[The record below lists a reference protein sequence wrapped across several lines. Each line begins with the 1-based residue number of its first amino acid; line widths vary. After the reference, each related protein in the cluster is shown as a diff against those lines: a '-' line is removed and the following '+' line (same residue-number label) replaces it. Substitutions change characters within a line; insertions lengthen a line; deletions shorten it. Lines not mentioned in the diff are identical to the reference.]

1 MKMSK
6 SIYIMSTA
14 PSSGKT
20 AVSIGLFLAFKEDG
34 MDSGYFKPVGDP
46 FSDVKVTKAD
56 KDVNVIHRMLERK
69 YSREEICPIFISPT
83 AFLDEIPFDK
93 VTGVKELI
101 KNAFDEINEKTE
113 ILLIEGNHDYTQFHS
128 LELDDIHLAKMLESQ
143 VILVSMCKDDADL
156 DKIIMALE
164 EINRNELNLKGIVLT
179 NMTELQ
185 LTKVKER
192 YEKIFQERNVPLL
205 GVIPQSKLLSSP
217 TVGEVLEASGGKL
230 LTEDIKV
237 VKDNRI
243 ERFIIGAMQCN
254 DAITYMRKSQ
264 NLGVITG
271 GDRSDLILT
280 AIELGV
286 SLIVLTGNLHPEVQA
301 LAKAQEAG
309 IPIILVSTDTYT
321 TAMNIQNVRIQ
332 IQQGE
337 TDLCKKQVLD
347 FMDWKALYS

>member
-1 MKMSK
+1 MSK

-20 AVSIGLFLAFKEDG
+20 AVSIGLFLTFKEDG
-34 MDSGYFKPVGDP
+34 MNPGYYKPIGDP

-56 KDVNVIHRMLERK
+56 KDVNVIHRMLDRK

-83 AFLDEIPFDK
+83 AFLDEIPMDK
-93 VTGVKELI
+93 INGVKELI
-101 KNAFDEINEKTE
+101 KDNFEEMASKTD
-113 ILLIEGNHDYTQFHS
+113 IVIIEGNHDYSQFHS
-128 LELDDIHLAKMLESQ
+128 LELNDPQIAKLLDSQ
-143 VILVSMCKDDADL
+143 VVLVSMCKNDGDL
-156 DKIIMALE
+156 DKILIAIE
-164 EINRNELNLKGIVLT
+164 EINRYELNLKGVILT
-179 NMTELQ
+179 NMSDLQ
-185 LTKVKER
+185 MTKVKER
-192 YEKIFQERNVPLL
+192 YEIIFQERNISLL
-205 GVIPQSKLLSSP
+205 GIVPESKLLSSP

-237 VKDNRI
+237 VKDNRV
-243 ERFIIGAMQCN
+243 ERFIIGAMHLS
-254 DAITYMRKSQ
+254 DAVRYMRKSQ

-271 GDRSDLILT
+271 GDRSDIILT

-286 SLIVLTGNLHPEVQA
+286 SLIVLTGNLHPELVA

-337 TDLCKKQVLD
+337 TELCKEQAQKYIE
-347 FMDWKALYS
+347 WKKLYA

>member
-1 MKMSK
+1 MSK

-14 PSSGKT
+14 SASGKT
-20 AVSIGLFLAFKEDG
+20 AVSIGLFLVFKEDG
-34 MDSGYFKPVGDP
+34 MNSGYFKPIGDP

-56 KDVNVIHRMLERK
+56 KDVNVIHRMLDRK

-93 VTGVKELI
+93 VKGVQELI
-101 KNAFDEINEKTE
+101 KDAFEEMASKTD
-113 ILLIEGNHDYTQFHS
+113 ILFIEGNHDYTQFHS
-128 LELDDIHLAKMLESQ
+128 LGLDDPQLAKLLESP
-143 VILVSMCKDDADL
+143 VVLVSMCKDDSDL

-164 EINRNELNLKGIVLT
+164 EINRNELDLKGIILT
-179 NMTELQ
+179 NMTDLQ
-185 LTKVKER
+185 LTKIKEK
-192 YEKIFQERNVPLL
+192 YEQIFQRRNVPLL

-217 TVGEVLEASGGKL
+217 TVGEVLEATGGKL
-230 LTEDIKV
+230 LTEEINV
-237 VKDNRI
+237 VKDNRV

-271 GDRSDLILT
+271 GDRSDIILT

-286 SLIVLTGNLHPEVQA
+286 SLIVLTGNLQPEVQA
-301 LAKAQEAG
+301 LAKAEEEG

-337 TDLCKKQVLD
+337 TDLCKEQAQKYL
-347 FMDWKALYS
+347 DWKKLY